1 MRQFLWGAIFGIVLF
16 PIMYIGRLW
25 LKRRREEIDFDE
37 PEWP

>member
-1 MRQFLWGAIFGIVLF
+1 MRQFLWGAIFGVLLF

-25 LKRRREEIDFDE
+25 FKRRHEEIDFDE